1 MVNALFVRVC
11 WVLPMSLVFACAGK
25 DAVVDSSAPEVDLVP
40 PVAAGPAALHG
51 YLQLTHRA
59 ELYIDAGVSAE
70 VPEIPFY
77 AGASFHSTPYF
88 PVDQFA
94 SSATACYT
102 IPTADLV
109 PWPTNVDVGQT
120 VYANVG
126 DATIDLARLKFDE
139 ETILYEWDAAKQ
151 VDAPAALG
159 VPGTSFGWADHPETV
174 TLVEPFEDV
183 SAMMGALQD
192 IALTGRGEIPLNTPT
207 LASRLVFAVQQ
218 RLDEGHLFTTCITP
232 DDGQLT
238 VDLSALGLSDL
249 PSIYRVSLDRETF
262 TLIEDD
268 SLGLVVLSA
277 SESVAFMDYDVP

>member
-40 PVAAGPAALHG
+40 PVAAGPAALDG
-51 YLQLTHRA
+51 YIMLTHRA
-59 ELYIDAGVSAE
+59 ELYLDAGVSTE

-77 AGASFHSTPYF
+77 AGASFHNTAYYPA
-88 PVDQFA
+88 DQYLG
-94 SSATACYT
+94 SAAACYT
-102 IPTADLV
+102 IPIADLV

-139 ETILYEWDAAKQ
+139 ETILYEWDAEKQ

-183 SAMMGALQD
+183 SAIMHTLQN
-192 IALTGRGEIPLNTPT
+192 IALTGRGELTLNTPT
-207 LASRLVFAVQQ
+207 LASRLVFSVQQ
-218 RLDEGHLFTTCITP
+218 RFDEGHIFTTCITP
-232 DDGQLT
+232 DDGQLN

-249 PSIYRVSLDRETF
+249 PSIYRVSVDRETF

-268 SLGLVVLSA
+268 TLGRVALTA
-277 SESVAFMDYDVP
+277 SESVAFMDYDIP

>member
-1 MVNALFVRVC
+1 
-11 WVLPMSLVFACAGK
+11 MSLVFACAGK

-277 SESVAFMDYDVP
+277 AESVAFMDYDVP